1 MKKPVFRISTG
12 LSLLSAALLLG
23 TASGVQAAPPLPV
36 EQLTG
41 GHSVKVAPDQ
51 RIYVM
56 DSVFFHLTDSRLK
69 EFDRSTGKLLG
80 MIPTAFNGQAQVS
93 KDGKQIYVTTTYFE
107 RVTRGE
113 RTDVVEVWDNE
124 TLSFVRE
131 IKIPPKR
138 AGSLNYDG
146 IFRQT
151 GDGHFVLVQNATPA
165 ASVSVVDMRKNTF
178 ADEITATAGCWS
190 IIPVPGTPRSF
201 STVCGDGAL
210 LTIALGDDGKVA
222 SQKRS
227 EPMFPV
233 KDDPVFITP
242 GRLSNAL
249 VFVSFYGNVYTARPQ
264 KDGDMKFDPVWSL
277 LDDADRAKHWV
288 PGGYNLL
295 AVEPHS
301 ERLYIFMHPDG
312 VEGSH
317 KNPAAEIWVYD
328 LKTRKRIARV
338 PGKSALSMSVIPG
351 KKPQLPTID
360 GGNVNVYDISKPE
373 PKEVLTIPDAAE
385 ASLQLMGY
393 AGGGNG

>member
-1 MKKPVFRISTG
+1 MKKPAFRISTG
-12 LSLLSAALLLG
+12 AGLLSAALLLG
-23 TASGVQAAPPLPV
+23 SAPGVQAAPPLPV

-41 GHSVKVAPDQ
+41 GHSVKVAPAE

-56 DSVFFHLTDSRLK
+56 DAVFFHLTDSRLNM
-69 EFDRSTGKLLG
+69 FDRGTGKFLG
-80 MIPTAFNGQAQVS
+80 MIPTAFNGHAQLS
-93 KDGKQIYVTTTYFE
+93 KDGRQVYVATTYFE
-107 RVTRGE
+107 RITRGE

-124 TLSFVRE
+124 KLSFVRE

-146 IFRQT
+146 MFRQT

-165 ASVSVVDMRKNTF
+165 ASVSVVDMRKNAF
-178 ADEITATAGCWS
+178 VDEITATAGCWS
-190 IIPVPGTPRSF
+190 IIPLPGTPRSF
-201 STVCGDGAL
+201 STICGDGAL
-210 LTIALGDDGKVA
+210 LTVTLGDDGKVA

-233 KDDPVFITP
+233 KDDPIFITP
-242 GRLSNAL
+242 GRLTDGL

-264 KDGDMKFDPVWSL
+264 KDGAMKFEPVWSL
-277 LDDADRAKHWV
+277 LDEGDRAKHWV

-295 AVEPHS
+295 AIEPRS

-317 KNPAAEIWVYD
+317 KHPAAEIWVYD
-328 LKTRKRIARV
+328 LKTRKRVARV
-338 PGKSALSMSVIPG
+338 PGKDALSMSVIPG
-351 KKPQLPTID
+351 KKPQLLTLD
-360 GGNVNVYDISKPE
+360 GGNVNIYDISGPE
-373 PKEVLTIPDAAE
+373 PKLVRTITGAAE
-385 ASLQLMGY
+385 TSLQLMGY